1 MQNII
6 GVKELYK
13 NLNKVAAKVKKGE
26 SFLVMKH
33 AEPIFR
39 IEPAQ
44 PVHHG
49 KFLLEKLKKIQF
61 KSSDP
66 HLSRNIDKIL
76 YGGKI

>member
-13 NLNKVAAKVKKGE
+13 NMNKVAAKVKKGQ

-33 AEPIFR
+33 SEPLFR
-39 IEPAQ
+39 IEPAL
-44 PVHHG
+44 PVHQG
-49 KFLLEKLKKIQF
+49 KLLLEKLKKIQF
-61 KSSDP
+61 KGGDR
-66 HLSRNIDKIL
+66 HLSQNIDKIL